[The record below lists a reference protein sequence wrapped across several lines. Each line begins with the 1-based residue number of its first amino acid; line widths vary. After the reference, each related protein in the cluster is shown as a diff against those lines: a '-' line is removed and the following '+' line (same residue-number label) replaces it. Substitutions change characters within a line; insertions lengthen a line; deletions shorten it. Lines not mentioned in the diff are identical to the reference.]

1 MVRRNADCFSILYYT
16 NYPICYS
23 DGVAWVKVDAVILHF
38 ITYFPYIILS
48 VIALSVIC
56 VGMLFR
62 SRNVEIQ
69 TLMITV
75 IVTLYIVTYK
85 LVSLLMEDILNIWIL
100 PYMHN
105 GY

>member
-1 MVRRNADCFSILYYT
+1 M
-16 NYPICYS
+16 
-23 DGVAWVKVDAVILHF
+23 AWVKVDAVILHF
-38 ITYFPYIILS
+38 ITYFPYVILS
-48 VIALSVIC
+48 VIAITVIC
-56 VGMLFR
+56 VGVLFR